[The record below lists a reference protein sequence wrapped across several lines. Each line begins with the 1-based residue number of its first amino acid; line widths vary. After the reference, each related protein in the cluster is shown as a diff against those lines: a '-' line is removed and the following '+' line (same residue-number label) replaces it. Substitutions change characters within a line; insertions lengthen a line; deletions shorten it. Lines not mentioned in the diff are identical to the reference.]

1 MKAIVKIR
9 KEKGLE
15 LKEMEVPRPEKG
27 EVLVEIKAA
36 AICGSDIKIYKWDSF
51 AQSIIHSLPFIPG
64 HECAGEVVEVG
75 EGVKS
80 IRLGDKVASETHIPC
95 GQCWQCTH
103 GRPHTCE
110 NMKLFGHNINGCF
123 AEYAVIPEVSTRKI
137 PSSLTFEE
145 GCMLEPMGIPYRA
158 VEKGKVEKEAVVVVG
173 CGPIGQFAIGF
184 SHVMGAGQIIA
195 VDVNEERLK
204 IAEAMGA
211 HYLLNP
217 EKEKVKERI
226 KELTQDWGKGPGVV
240 IEASG
245 NVSALREAL
254 DYLRVGGKLLI
265 LGQSTNPLEVRVS
278 PDIVFK
284 EAEIY
289 GFFGREI
296 WDTWE
301 KTEKLLIE
309 EKMKVD
315 PVITHRFSL
324 EDYEIAFEKA
334 EKGEGGKIVFL
345 P

>member
-1 MKAIVKIR
+1 MGFFRSK
-9 KEKGLE
+9 
-15 LKEMEVPRPEKG
+15 
-27 EVLVEIKAA
+27 
-36 AICGSDIKIYKWDSF
+36 YNSF
-51 AQSIIHSLPFIPG
+51 SPFIPG

-195 VDVNEERLK
+195 MDVNEERLK

-217 EKEKVKERI
+217 EKEKVKRR
-226 KELTQDWGKGPGVV
+226 KELTKDWEKDRVV

-245 NVSALREAL
+245 NVSTHVSAGLS
-254 DYLRVGGKLLI
+254 RVGASFSSWVNLLT
-265 LGQSTNPLEVRVS
+265 LRSESVS
-278 PDIVFK
+278 RYSI
-284 EAEIY
+284 
-289 GFFGREI
+289 
-296 WDTWE
+296 
-301 KTEKLLIE
+301 
-309 EKMKVD
+309 
-315 PVITHRFSL
+315 
-324 EDYEIAFEKA
+324 
-334 EKGEGGKIVFL
+334 
-345 P
+345 

>member
-1 MKAIVKIR
+1 M
-9 KEKGLE
+9 
-15 LKEMEVPRPEKG
+15 
-27 EVLVEIKAA
+27 
-36 AICGSDIKIYKWDSF
+36 
-51 AQSIIHSLPFIPG
+51 
-64 HECAGEVVEVG
+64 
-75 EGVKS
+75 
-80 IRLGDKVASETHIPC
+80 
-95 GQCWQCTH
+95 
-103 GRPHTCE
+103 
-110 NMKLFGHNINGCF
+110 
-123 AEYAVIPEVSTRKI
+123 
-137 PSSLTFEE
+137 
-145 GCMLEPMGIPYRA
+145 
-158 VEKGKVEKEAVVVVG
+158 VVG

-289 GFFGREI
+289 GFFGRKI

-301 KTEKLLIE
+301 KTEKLLVE
-309 EKMKVD
+309 GKMKVD

-334 EKGEGGKIVFL
+334 AKGEGGKIVFL

>member
-1 MKAIVKIR
+1 MKAIVK
-9 KEKGLE
+9 
-15 LKEMEVPRPEKG
+15 MKG

-145 GCMLEPMGIPYRA
+145 GCMLEPMGIP
-158 VEKGKVEKEAVVVVG
+158 EKGKVEKEAVVVVGCGPIGQFAIGFSHVMGAGQIIAG

-226 KELTQDWGKGPGVV
+226 KELTKDWG
-240 IEASG
+240 A
-245 NVSALREAL
+245 
-254 DYLRVGGKLLI
+254 
-265 LGQSTNPLEVRVS
+265 
-278 PDIVFK
+278 
-284 EAEIY
+284 
-289 GFFGREI
+289 
-296 WDTWE
+296 
-301 KTEKLLIE
+301 
-309 EKMKVD
+309 
-315 PVITHRFSL
+315 
-324 EDYEIAFEKA
+324 
-334 EKGEGGKIVFL
+334 
-345 P
+345 